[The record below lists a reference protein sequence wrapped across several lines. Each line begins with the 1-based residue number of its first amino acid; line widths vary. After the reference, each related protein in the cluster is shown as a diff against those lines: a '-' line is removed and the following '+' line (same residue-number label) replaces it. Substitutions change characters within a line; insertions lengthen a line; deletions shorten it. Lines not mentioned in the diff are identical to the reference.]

1 MSLSANHFY
10 YTELSRG
17 CGIRSL
23 SEAPASMLEEIVLD
37 QNELAKGQF
46 TSVGAFVPVTMET
59 YWPIRR

>member
-1 MSLSANHFY
+1 
-10 YTELSRG
+10 
-17 CGIRSL
+17 
-23 SEAPASMLEEIVLD
+23 MLEEIVLD